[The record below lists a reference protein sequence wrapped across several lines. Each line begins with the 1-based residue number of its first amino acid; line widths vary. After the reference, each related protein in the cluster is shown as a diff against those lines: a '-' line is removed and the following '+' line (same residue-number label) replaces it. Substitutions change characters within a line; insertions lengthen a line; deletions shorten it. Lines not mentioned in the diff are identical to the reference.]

1 MAIVFIPPQLQQLT
15 DAAQVEVAGDTVREV
30 VDQLE
35 QQFPGIR
42 QRLFED
48 GQLSPLLQL
57 SVDHVMTRALSTSTS
72 STTEV
77 HFLPIIGGG

>member
-1 MAIVFIPPQLQQLT
+1 MAIVFIPPQLQTLT
-15 DAAQVEVAGDTVREV
+15 GAAQVEVAGDTVRDV

-35 QQFPGIR
+35 KQFPGVR

-57 SVDHVMTRALSTSTS
+57 SVDHVMTRAVSTNVTS
-72 STTEV
+72 ATEV

>member
-1 MAIVFIPPQLQQLT
+1 MAIVFIPSQLQKLT
-15 DAAQVEVAGDTVREV
+15 GAAQVEIAGNTVREV
-30 VDQLE
+30 VE
-35 QQFPGIR
+35 QMEKQFPGIQ